1 VSTLPAAEDLILI
14 VDDEPAV
21 LTSLTVMLK
30 AQGLGNVLGCADE
43 RQALELVGAHRPEA
57 VLLDLGLPHIPG
69 ERLLADI
76 RARFPDVPVI
86 VVTARDEVRAAVDC
100 MRAGAFDYM
109 VKPVEESLLA
119 AGVRQ
124 ALATRKLEGTC
135 RRLKSKLLSPTLS
148 NPQAFAE
155 ITTNNRAM
163 QAVFL
168 IIEAIAGSGEPVLIT
183 GETGV
188 GKERIAR
195 AVHRASGR
203 AGPFLA
209 VNAAGID
216 DEQFANTLFGHPRG
230 AFTTALEALPGM
242 IQQAA
247 GGTLLLDEIGDLSPA
262 SQVKLLRLL
271 DSGEYQPVGADLLKR
286 STARIVATT
295 NRDLEARM
303 AEGKFR
309 HDLYYRIS
317 THRLHVPPLR
327 ERADDL
333 PLLLADLLRE
343 AAGKLKKEVPP
354 VPAELVRRLAA
365 CDFPGNIRDLRQAV
379 INSLAMS
386 PAGELLLAPFQ
397 ELLDRAR
404 PGASPGSPAP
414 AASPAE
420 SAVFPA
426 RLPTLRQV
434 RELLIAEALKRS
446 GGNQSIAAGLL
457 GISHQALNK
466 RLKSG
471 T

>member
-1 VSTLPAAEDLILI
+1 VSTLPVSEDLILI

-21 LTSLTVMLK
+21 LTSLTAMLK
-30 AQGLGNVLGCADE
+30 ANGLGNVLGCADE
-43 RQALELVGAHRPEA
+43 RQALELVGTRHPEA

-76 RARFPDVPVI
+76 RAGFPQVPVI
-86 VVTARDEVRAAVDC
+86 VVTARDEVQAAVDC

-109 VKPVEESLLA
+109 VKPVEESRLA
-119 AGVRQ
+119 GGVKQ
-124 ALATRKLEGTC
+124 ALSARQLERNC
-135 RRLKSKLLSPTLS
+135 SRLKGKLLSPTLS
-148 NPQAFAE
+148 NPQAFAD
-155 ITTNNRAM
+155 ITTCNRTM
-163 QAVFL
+163 HAVFL

-195 AVHRASGR
+195 AVHRSSGR
-203 AGPFLA
+203 AGLFVPA
-209 VNAAGID
+209 NVAGMD
-216 DEQFANTLFGHPRG
+216 DEQFANTLFGHHKG
-230 AFTTALEALPGM
+230 AFTGALEALRGM
-242 IQQAA
+242 VQQAD

-271 DSGEYQPVGADLLKR
+271 DSGEYLPLGADLPKR

-295 NRDLEARM
+295 NRDLDARM

-333 PLLLADLLRE
+333 PLLLADLLRD
-343 AAGKLKKEVPP
+343 AAEKLGKEIPP
-354 VPAELVRRLAA
+354 VPAELVRQLQA
-365 CDFPGNIRDLRQAV
+365 CEFPGNIRELRQAV
-379 INSLAMS
+379 INSLATS
-386 PAGELLLAPFQ
+386 SAGTLSLAPFQ
-397 ELLDRAR
+397 ELMTRAKPR
-404 PGASPGSPAP
+404 TPADS
-414 AASPAE
+414 AAPPVE
-420 SAVFPA
+420 NAVFPA
-426 RLPTLRQV
+426 SLPTLRQV

>member
-1 VSTLPAAEDLILI
+1 MSALPVSEELILI
-14 VDDEPAV
+14 VDDEPTV
-21 LTSLTVMLK
+21 LTSLTAMLK
-30 AQGLGNVLGCADE
+30 ANGLGNVLGCADE
-43 RQALELVGAHRPEA
+43 RQALELVGARHPEA

-69 ERLLADI
+69 ERLLADL
-76 RARFPDVPVI
+76 RAGFPQVPVI

-109 VKPVEESLLA
+109 VKPVEESRLA
-119 AGVRQ
+119 GGVKQ
-124 ALATRKLEGTC
+124 ALSARQLERTC
-135 RRLKSKLLSPTLS
+135 SRLKGKLLSPTLS
-148 NPQAFAE
+148 NPQAFAD
-155 ITTNNRAM
+155 ITTNNRTM
-163 QAVFL
+163 HAVFL

-195 AVHRASGR
+195 AVHRSSGR
-203 AGPFLA
+203 AGLFVPA
-209 VNAAGID
+209 NVAGMD
-216 DEQFANTLFGHPRG
+216 DEQFANTLFGHYKG
-230 AFTTALEALPGM
+230 AYTGALEALRGM
-242 IQQAA
+242 VQQAD
-247 GGTLLLDEIGDLSPA
+247 GGTLLLDEIGDLSPT

-271 DSGEYQPVGADLLKR
+271 DSGEYLPLGADLPKR

-333 PLLLADLLRE
+333 PLLLADLLRD
-343 AAGKLKKEVPP
+343 AAEKLGKEIPP
-354 VPAELVRRLAA
+354 VPAELVRQLQA
-365 CDFPGNIRDLRQAV
+365 CEFPGNIRELRQAV

-397 ELLDRAR
+397 ELMDRAR
-404 PGASPGSPAP
+404 PGASPGLPAP